1 MQDEYDL
8 IIDALHAIRQ
18 TRSVH
23 GSGTVSVG
31 KCDEIAEILR
41 LRAKSLPPIS
51 EIQPVIRNDLA
62 LTIADAISTNYGT
75 KRHN

>member
-18 TRSVH
+18 IRSVH

-31 KCDEIAEILR
+31 KCDEIAEMLR

-51 EIQPVIRNDLA
+51 EAQPVIRNSLA
-62 LTIADAISTNYGT
+62 LAIVDAISNNYGT
-75 KRHN
+75 KRHS